1 MAAWRKARDSATGLL
16 SEYPRDVNPP
26 GRPRRPTIRDV
37 AAASGVSRGTVS
49 RVLNGGHWVS
59 PDALAAV
66 QEAIQRT
73 GYQVNHHA
81 RSLAT
86 RRSNSVAFLLA
97 EKQHLLFDDP
107 NIAVLLRGA
116 AAALGDRDMSLILM
130 TAGTDAD
137 RKRATDF
144 IMAGHVD
151 GVLLISNHSGSPLLE
166 PLLDARIPTVS
177 CGRPIGFEDELAYV
191 SADDRGG
198 ARQMTSHL
206 AESGRRHIATI
217 AGPLDTSGGRE
228 RLAGYREAMGAAYD
242 ESLVAHGDYS
252 RASGYVAMQ
261 ELLQRCERIDAV
273 FAANDR
279 MAAGA
284 MAALREAGLGVPTDI
299 AVGGFD
305 DTDLAASLEPSLTT
319 VRLPFEDM
327 SVELVRLLVEVIDGQ
342 DGAATILPTTLVQR
356 EST

>member
-1 MAAWRKARDSATGLL
+1 MTNA
-16 SEYPRDVNPP
+16 

-66 QEAIQRT
+66 QEAIERT
-73 GYQVNHHA
+73 GYKVNHHA

-116 AAALGDRDMSLILM
+116 AAALGDRDLSLILM
-130 TAGTDAD
+130 TAGTTAE

-151 GVLLISNHSGSPLLE
+151 GVLLISSHLGSPLLR
-166 PLLDARIPTVS
+166 PLLEARIPTVS
-177 CGRPIGFEDELAYV
+177 CGRPLGFENKLSYV
-191 SADDRGG
+191 TADDRGG
-198 ARQMTSHL
+198 ARQLTAHL
-206 AESGRRHIATI
+206 LGTGRRRIATI
-217 AGPLDTSGGRE
+217 TGPLDTSGGRE
-228 RLAGYREAMGAAYD
+228 RLAGYRDALGGAYD
-242 ESLVAHGDYS
+242 EDLVVRGDYS
-252 RASGYVAMQ
+252 RSSGYAGMQ
-261 ELLQRCERIDAV
+261 ELLRRNDRVDAV

-284 MAALREAGLGVPTDI
+284 MAALRDAGLQVPSDI

-305 DTDLAASLEPSLTT
+305 DTDLAAAVEPSLTT
-319 VRLPFEDM
+319 VRLPFERM
-327 SVELVRLLVEVIDGQ
+327 SIELVRLLLEVIDGQ
-342 DGAATILPTTLVQR
+342 QGAATILPTTLVQR
-356 EST
+356 ESA